1 MARLANGQNPSR
13 QTPSWRESQVD
24 RTSSEHNPELT
35 EPKVDTILFGE
46 NVIWPDSK
54 VDKIQDDKHPVR
66 EISKK
71 TEPNVSRK
79 QS

>member
-1 MARLANGQNPSR
+1 M
-13 QTPSWRESQVD
+13 
-24 RTSSEHNPELT
+24 T
-35 EPKVDTILFGE
+35 EPIVDTILFGE

-54 VDKIQDDKHPVR
+54 VDKIQDDKHPVGQ
-66 EISKK
+66 ISKK